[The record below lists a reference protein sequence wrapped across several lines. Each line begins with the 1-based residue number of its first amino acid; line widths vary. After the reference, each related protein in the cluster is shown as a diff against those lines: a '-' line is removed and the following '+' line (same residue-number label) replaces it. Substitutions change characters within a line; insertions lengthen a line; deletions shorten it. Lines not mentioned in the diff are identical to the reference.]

1 MLPGVSRGS
10 SPSSDTSQA
19 MELRFEGVVTAGGG
33 GGNDSSS
40 ESSEKC
46 SSSSL
51 LLLELLLLQLTTTSS
66 VDPLHTSLCLS
77 IEPARVRG
85 GNFPLGDNISPS
97 DLLSR
102 FVLLFLSELFV
113 LEGEIFGTLYVGDSA
128 GSFLNCMFGP
138 GYMVTGCSLYGLSLN
153 SLEKPMKGKT
163 GGFST
168 LGDFLRLVD
177 GALCRGGN
185 QAAGAASAGGGR
197 APCCSDAN
205 RYGGTGGCCSWKP
218 LASVSFSQP

>member
-46 SSSSL
+46 SSSL
-51 LLLELLLLQLTTTSS
+51 LLLELLLLQFTTMSS

-85 GNFPLGDNISPS
+85 GIFPLGDNISPS

-102 FVLLFLSELFV
+102 FILFFLSELFV
-113 LEGEIFGTLYVGDSA
+113 LEGEIFDTLYVGECA
-128 GSFLNCMFGP
+128 GSFLN
-138 GYMVTGCSLYGLSLN
+138 
-153 SLEKPMKGKT
+153 
-163 GGFST
+163 
-168 LGDFLRLVD
+168 
-177 GALCRGGN
+177 
-185 QAAGAASAGGGR
+185 
-197 APCCSDAN
+197 
-205 RYGGTGGCCSWKP
+205 
-218 LASVSFSQP
+218 